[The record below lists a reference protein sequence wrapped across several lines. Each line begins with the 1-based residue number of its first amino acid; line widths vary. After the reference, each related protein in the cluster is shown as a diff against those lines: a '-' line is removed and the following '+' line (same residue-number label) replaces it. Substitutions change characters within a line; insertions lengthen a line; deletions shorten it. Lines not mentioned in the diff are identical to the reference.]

1 MELGQKIKQARLEA
15 GLSQRQLCGE
25 EITRNMLSLIENGSA
40 RPSMDTLGYLAA
52 RLGKTVAYFLE
63 EQAVTSPNQ
72 ALMEQARAAWTA
84 GEPGRAMEVLAD
96 YREPDG
102 VFDRER
108 WLLDALCRLALAEQA
123 LREEKSAY
131 AVSLLEQ
138 AAEAGAKTD
147 YYSPALER
155 QRLLLLYRARPASAQ
170 SLAAELPDWTEEL
183 LLRGRA
189 ALEDGDPN
197 LCAAILDAGAP
208 TEREEWHFLRAEA
221 WLALKDYAQAA
232 EHYRR
237 AETAYPRQTALRLE
251 QCYRELEDY
260 KLAYFY
266 ACKQREE

>member
-1 MELGQKIKQARLEA
+1 MELGQKIRQARQDL
-15 GLSQRQLCGE
+15 GLSQRQLCGD

-52 RLGKTVAYFLE
+52 RLGKPVAYFLE

-72 ALMEQARAAWTA
+72 AVMDRARDAWSA
-84 GEPGRAMEVLAD
+84 GEPGHAMEVLAD

-108 WLLDALCRLALAEQA
+108 WLLEALCLMAMAEQA
-123 LREEKSAY
+123 LGEEKSAY

-138 AAEAGAKTD
+138 AADAGAKTD

-155 QRLLLLYRARPASAQ
+155 QRLLLLYRAKPASAQ
-170 SLAAELPDWTEEL
+170 ALAPALPDWTDEV

-189 ALEDGDPN
+189 ALEDGDPG
-197 LCAAILDAGAP
+197 LCAAILDAAGEP
-208 TEREEWHFLRAEA
+208 DRQDWHFLRAEA
-221 WLALKDYAQAA
+221 WLALKDYARAA
-232 EHYRR
+232 EHYSR
-237 AETAYPRQTALRLE
+237 AEAMYPRQTALRLE